1 MTFDQWRRGV
11 GTAISF
17 TAFGLG
23 GLVIGLFIA
32 PILLLVVRNQSRRQH
47 MTRKLIRQSFRGF
60 IGLMRVMGVAE
71 SHMEGAHR
79 LHRPGLLIMGNHP
92 SLIDVIYLVA
102 LTPNA
107 NCIVNGH
114 LARNIFT
121 RGPIKAAGYITNS
134 DPQGV
139 LEEAKASLAAG
150 YSLIL
155 FPEGTRTTPGQ
166 PIRFRRGGANIAL
179 HSGTPITPVLI
190 SCTPT
195 TLTKGEPWY
204 HIPAHRICMEFRVLE
219 DQRVP
224 LDPDHAVRHQARAVT
239 AWLTDYFNKELEQ
252 FSHDR
257 DTRPLAGS
265 QTDDYRHSGA

>member
-1 MTFDQWRRGV
+1 MTFNQWRRGV

-23 GLVIGLFIA
+23 GLVFGVLVA
-32 PILLLVVRNQSRRQH
+32 PVLLLLIRDDTKRQVL
-47 MTRKLIRQSFRGF
+47 TRELIRQSFRGF

-71 SHMEGAHR
+71 SHIEGAHR

-92 SLIDVIYLVA
+92 SLIDVIYLIA
-102 LTPNA
+102 HTPNA

-134 DPQGV
+134 DPEVV
-139 LEEAKASLAAG
+139 LDEAKASLAAG
-150 YSLIL
+150 NSLIL

-179 HSGTPITPVLI
+179 HTGTPITPVLI

-204 HIPAHRICMEFRVLE
+204 HIPPSRICMEFRVLA
-219 DQRVP
+219 DQP
-224 LDPDHAVRHQARAVT
+224 IPIDAEQPVRHRARALT
-239 AWLTDYFNKELEQ
+239 TWLTDYFNQELEQ

-257 DTRPLAGS
+257 DKRPLAGN